1 MKKYNA
7 AVYLLS
13 GRVNL
18 LEKCLSSFF
27 KNWNNKYKYPVFVHY
42 FGNIYSKNFI
52 KKIRKNVSPLI
63 EFRKVKT
70 KLPKNLKEKDL
81 FYNKKHLRY
90 VRETFSKKRLG
101 YLHGQR
107 FWVNLTSYGKVGCLC
122 KDLKKY
128 DYLMRIDDDSGFL
141 KKINY
146 DLFDKLKKYPF
157 ATGYTWNNY
166 NYTHKDTRVEL
177 WNFYKNYLKK
187 FKYTPKNKILKKAVK
202 ENDEYKMH
210 KLAWSAGNINFYNIK
225 LFLKHPWKE
234 YLKHLNQV
242 SGDYK
247 YRWGDIETI
256 GLFAYTHFSKPIYDH
271 NLKEKRLY
279 TNKIDS
285 HYSTMVPSTYS
296 KFNLHNSKVLSFYH
310 WIKYI
315 LRRMKLIR

>member
-1 MKKYNA
+1 
-7 AVYLLS
+7 
-13 GRVNL
+13 
-18 LEKCLSSFF
+18 
-27 KNWNNKYKYPVFVHY
+27 
-42 FGNIYSKNFI
+42 
-52 KKIRKNVSPLI
+52 
-63 EFRKVKT
+63 
-70 KLPKNLKEKDL
+70 
-81 FYNKKHLRY
+81 
-90 VRETFSKKRLG
+90 
-101 YLHGQR
+101 
-107 FWVNLTSYGKVGCLC
+107 
-122 KDLKKY
+122 
-128 DYLMRIDDDSGFL
+128 
-141 KKINY
+141 
-146 DLFDKLKKYPF
+146 
-157 ATGYTWNNY
+157 